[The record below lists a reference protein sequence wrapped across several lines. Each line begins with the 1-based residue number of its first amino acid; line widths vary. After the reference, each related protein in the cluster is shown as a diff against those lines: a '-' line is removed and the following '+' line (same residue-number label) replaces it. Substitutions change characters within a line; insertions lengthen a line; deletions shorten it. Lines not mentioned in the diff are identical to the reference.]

1 MYQNEDEVDA
11 PDESSLDCGDEW
23 PDCEHP
29 DVARYRRFYQVGR
42 GAWGVHVH
50 AGCVHVMLKVLYTV
64 NTVIQLYNSFKRKC
78 MYIVRLQR
86 YVHHCVMHYNNHNLC
101 KNFSQCRVGWGWFKE
116 LIQWTGRLQ

>member
-42 GAWGVHVH
+42 VHGMYLYMN
-50 AGCVHVMLKVLYTV
+50 AGCV
-64 NTVIQLYNSFKRKC
+64 
-78 MYIVRLQR
+78 
-86 YVHHCVMHYNNHNLC
+86 LC
-101 KNFSQCRVGWGWFKE
+101 
-116 LIQWTGRLQ
+116 